1 MGGTKQDEAPIG
13 HAAASPHCHKENAWR
28 KHHCQVH
35 LAVVVKA
42 TARQL
47 DEPCDSLSIPQKMK
61 NENQD
66 LWVSA
71 FRNAKCNA
79 SYLFWESPCHYL
91 TFIWHFEMLMK
102 CNANISIPGA
112 MRNVNEMQM

>member
-1 MGGTKQDEAPIG
+1 MGGANQDEAPVS
-13 HAAASPHCHKENAWR
+13 HTAASPCCHKENAWR
-28 KHHCQVH
+28 KHDHRVH

-47 DEPCDSLSIPQKMK
+47 DEPCDSLAIPQKNEK
-61 NENQD
+61 NESQD

-91 TFIWHFEMLMK
+91 TLI
-102 CNANISIPGA
+102 
-112 MRNVNEMQM
+112 

>member
-1 MGGTKQDEAPIG
+1 MGGTKQDQAPVG
-13 HAAASPHCHKENAWR
+13 HAATSPHFHKENAWR
-28 KHHCQVH
+28 KHHRRVH

-47 DEPCDSLSIPQKMK
+47 DKPCDSLAVPPKNEK
-61 NENQD
+61 NENQG

-71 FRNAKCNA
+71 FRNAKCNS

-102 CNANISIPGA
+102 CNANICILGA
-112 MRNVNEMQM
+112 M